1 MGKEDIT
8 GLSSRPLNVSRA
20 LEMQGRQCWWLL
32 AFEKVPQELK
42 RGSRRVLWHLAQ
54 TLLTEHGRKC
64 SESISFPSA
73 RQLLSALFCDKGCY
87 FFYLIR
93 TLNLEKMKKCIT

>member
-8 GLSSRPLNVSRA
+8 GLSSQPLNVSRA

-32 AFEKVPQELK
+32 ADEKVPQELK

-73 RQLLSALFCDKGCY
+73 LQLLSALFCDKGCY
-87 FFYLIR
+87 FFFI
-93 TLNLEKMKKCIT
+93 